1 MADDA
6 DPTTGQV
13 VAIPEGF
20 DTVPL
25 NIAVLDEHWL
35 IQWTPT
41 LAQII
46 GALSMARAKNL
57 LAPAALDGFRRKLR
71 KAEREKNIALGL
83 AVHRMREEFGNRPTM
98 TELRD
103 LAYALDDR
111 VIAAADAYDTA
122 WLEYE
127 YAKGFADAVATD
139 VTLLQSIA
147 KKMKEEQP

>member
-1 MADDA
+1 MNA
-6 DPTTGQV
+6 DPTTGTV
-13 VAIPEGF
+13 VSIPAGF

-25 NIAVLDEHWL
+25 NIAVLDENWL
-35 IQWTPT
+35 LQWTPT
-41 LAQII
+41 LPQIV
-46 GALSMARAKNL
+46 GALAMARAKNL
-57 LAPAALDGFRRKLR
+57 MAPAALDDYRRKLR
-71 KAEREKNIALGL
+71 KAEREKNIAVGL

-103 LAYALDDR
+103 LAFALDDR

-147 KKMKEEQP
+147 KKMTGDQP

>member
-41 LAQII
+41 LPQII

-57 LAPAALDGFRRKLR
+57 MAPAALDGFRRKLR
-71 KAEREKNIALGL
+71 TAEREKNLAVGL
-83 AVHRMREEFGNRPTM
+83 AVHRLREEFGNRPTM

-111 VIAAADAYDTA
+111 VIAAAEAYDSA

-127 YAKGFADAVATD
+127 YAKDFADAVATD